1 MPVYPNPAPP
11 MKYNKI
17 FIGFWLFLFGFII
30 AVAQDK
36 ETDDLG
42 TQEVT
47 VVKSYSPSLK
57 SVFKIRTPPEID
69 DSLVQKK
76 IKVDYTFE
84 SIPVLST
91 FVPNKAT
98 PQIATPR
105 KFVLSQLLCDGGNW
119 KSVLCSIQSVDNG
132 APG

>member
-1 MPVYPNPAPP
+1 MPVYPNPPPP

-76 IKVDYTFE
+76 IKVDYKDPIFKKE
-84 SIPVLST
+84 REILKKLK
-91 FVPNKAT
+91 N
-98 PQIATPR
+98 IMM
-105 KFVLSQLLCDGGNW
+105 
-119 KSVLCSIQSVDNG
+119 QS
-132 APG
+132 

>member
-42 TQEVT
+42 IQEVT

-98 PQIATPR
+98 PPNCNAKKVR
-105 KFVLSQLLCDGGNW
+105 
-119 KSVLCSIQSVDNG
+119 SITTLM
-132 APG
+132 

>member
-1 MPVYPNPAPP
+1 M
-11 MKYNKI
+11 
-17 FIGFWLFLFGFII
+17 
-30 AVAQDK
+30 AQE

-47 VVKSYSPSLK
+47 IVKSYSPSLK
-57 SVFKIRTPPEID
+57 SVFKIRTQPIID

-76 IKVDYTFE
+76 VKVDYTFK

-98 PQIATPR
+98 PI
-105 KFVLSQLLCDGGNW
+105 K
-119 KSVLCSIQSVDNG
+119 
-132 APG
+132 